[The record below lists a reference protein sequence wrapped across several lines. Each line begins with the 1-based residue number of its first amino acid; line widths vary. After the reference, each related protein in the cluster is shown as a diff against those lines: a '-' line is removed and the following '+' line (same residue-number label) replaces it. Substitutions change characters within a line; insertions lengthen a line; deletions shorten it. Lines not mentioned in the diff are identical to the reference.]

1 MNVTSTSQYS
11 KQQGYVLIT
20 SLVLMSMLTV
30 LALTQISQNTSQTR
44 IATNATDSEISF
56 EKTEGAVNEAIN
68 LVINGTYNPQSFLAT
83 NNGMYLFDQSA
94 STPLWKTINWSSGS
108 AVINSFQGN
117 TGAQASYFLEKL
129 PSVIMPG
136 QNMKKPS
143 NVYRITARSAGASG
157 DSSVLIQS
165 TIQIQ
170 Q

>member
-1 MNVTSTSQYS
+1 MNRLSSNHNP
-11 KQQGYVLIT
+11 KQNGYILIT
-20 SLVLMSMLTV
+20 TLVIMIMLTV

-68 LVINGTYNPQSFLAT
+68 QIINGTYNAQSFLLS
-83 NNGMYLFDQSA
+83 NDGMYLFDQSA
-94 STPLWKTINWSSGS
+94 TPLWKTINWASSS

-117 TGAQASYFLEKL
+117 TSSQANYFLEKL

-136 QNMKKPS
+136 QNMKTPS
-143 NVYRITARSAGASG
+143 NVYRITARSVGASG
-157 DSSVLIQS
+157 NTSVLIQS